1 MVGLDNFND
10 YYSVQLK
17 LNRAALLSRE
27 GVKIYRGDLC
37 DGTLLRSLFDKYD
50 FTHVLHLAG
59 RTGVRASLKDPAA
72 YAATNIGC
80 FLSLLDVI
88 KDRKVRERSGC
99 VYFISMGVSCKKNY
113 FLQNTS
119 LVFASSSSVYGE
131 SAKVPFSPHSP
142 PHTPGNMYAATKLLA
157 ERFAETYCALYGVPV
172 IGLRLFTVYGPWGRP
187 DMAVYDFTDR
197 IVRGLPL
204 HLYSAR

>member
-27 GVKIYRGDLC
+27 GVKVYRGDLC

-99 VYFISMGVSCKKNY
+99 VYLISMGVSFKKKIT
-113 FLQNTS
+113 FFRIQVLSSPRLPVCMGRVPRCLSLHTHLLTLPATCMRLQNCWPSDLQKRTVHCMGYLSLVYDCLLSMARGEDLIWLYMTS
-119 LVFASSSSVYGE
+119 L
-131 SAKVPFSPHSP
+131 
-142 PHTPGNMYAATKLLA
+142 
-157 ERFAETYCALYGVPV
+157 
-172 IGLRLFTVYGPWGRP
+172 IGL
-187 DMAVYDFTDR
+187 
-197 IVRGLPL
+197 
-204 HLYSAR
+204 